1 MDINAW
7 LEERRTLGT
16 VAELARRVAG
26 CNYGDV
32 DRDLR
37 QFRVLE
43 VLLAND
49 GNHAAAA
56 KALGVHRH
64 TIQRALR
71 DLNLTSGQVREI
83 LTTLKAGEGSSNGN

>member
-1 MDINAW
+1 MDIGAW

-16 VAELARRVAG
+16 VAELARRVAS

-37 QFRVLE
+37 RLRVLE
-43 VLLAND
+43 VLIAND

-56 KALGVHRH
+56 KSLGAHRH
-64 TIQRALR
+64 TIQRALKSL
-71 DLNLTSGQVREI
+71 DLTSEQVRELATI
-83 LTTLKAGEGSSNGN
+83 LKSNGGK

>member
-7 LEERRTLGT
+7 LEARSTAGT
-16 VAELARRVAG
+16 VAELARRVVS
-26 CNYGDV
+26 CNYADV

-37 QFRVLE
+37 QLRTLE

-56 KALGVHRH
+56 KDLGVHRH

-83 LTTLKAGEGSSNGN
+83 AKQIKGAENHASN